1 MLSYGCQVW
10 GPEIFAGKLRNPL
23 NLPSEKVHTN
33 YLRIMAGVGNGA
45 DKVMLMREFGRYPV
59 MWHWVALATR
69 FWIRAIKMG
78 SHKLVCKA
86 LRADIELM
94 LAGCK
99 KCWSYYLLQSLT
111 IVGVVQDSDWS
122 PSGTSHVTVDSIM
135 ALDIQEKVV
144 RESLKQM
151 FDKCWEDVDL
161 VCEHPQDPA
170 CPRNRIIHNSYVAWA
185 RGLHDDAPTYLKAKT
200 LSFRMVQCIA
210 KMRLG
215 WHCLAIHTG
224 RYNGIQ
230 GMTGCVGCVK
240 SLVIG
245 MILHG
250 QFQLKILSTSCWI
263 VECFTLS
270 GTISPSSSSPPP
282 YQGNPRIVMLRLFSI
297 IVIMCK
303 L

>member
-1 MLSYGCQVW
+1 
-10 GPEIFAGKLRNPL
+10 
-23 NLPSEKVHTN
+23 
-33 YLRIMAGVGNGA
+33 
-45 DKVMLMREFGRYPV
+45 
-59 MWHWVALATR
+59 
-69 FWIRAIKMG
+69 
-78 SHKLVCKA
+78 
-86 LRADIELM
+86 
-94 LAGCK
+94 
-99 KCWSYYLLQSLT
+99 
-111 IVGVVQDSDWS
+111 
-122 PSGTSHVTVDSIM
+122 M
-135 ALDIQEKVV
+135 ALDIQEEVV

-170 CPRNRIIHNSYVAWA
+170 CPRNRIIHNSYAAWA

-224 RYNGIQ
+224 RYNGIVRDDRVCRLCHDRVCRLCQ
-230 GMTGCVGCVK
+230 KLGYRDDTTGSVPVED
-240 SLVIG
+240 LVV
-245 MILHG
+245 
-250 QFQLKILSTSCWI
+250 STSCWI

-282 YQGNPRIVMLRLFSI
+282 YQGNPRIVMLSLFSI

>member
-1 MLSYGCQVW
+1 MKGHHPEATGLASSTECGSKGMAGPLQAESLNCYPSSTNFVCNDPCKLLTSAHMVQPDFKLRLFDILVEPVLSYGCQVW

-33 YLRIMAGVGNGA
+33 YLRIMAGVGSGA

-111 IVGVVQDSDWS
+111 IVGVVQASDWS

-135 ALDIQEKVV
+135 ALDIFVCLFVKRKLCV
-144 RESLKQM
+144 R
-151 FDKCWEDVDL
+151 V
-161 VCEHPQDPA
+161 
-170 CPRNRIIHNSYVAWA
+170 
-185 RGLHDDAPTYLKAKT
+185 
-200 LSFRMVQCIA
+200 
-210 KMRLG
+210 
-215 WHCLAIHTG
+215 
-224 RYNGIQ
+224 
-230 GMTGCVGCVK
+230 
-240 SLVIG
+240 
-245 MILHG
+245 
-250 QFQLKILSTSCWI
+250 
-263 VECFTLS
+263 
-270 GTISPSSSSPPP
+270 
-282 YQGNPRIVMLRLFSI
+282 
-297 IVIMCK
+297 
-303 L
+303 